1 MGSRWLL
8 FSEPRL
14 RRRESIL
21 QGLPSDAFF
30 SMERPLHRT
39 GERHTEL
46 ARLLLRVPHTKPLQE
61 QAMVKRVSK
70 IRKSAILEHLLDLE
84 RQIRAEL
91 AKSGPEQQTPASSER
106 RRPRDETMSR
116 DGDAMVATD
125 IAQRY
130 LH

>member
-1 MGSRWLL
+1 
-8 FSEPRL
+8 
-14 RRRESIL
+14 
-21 QGLPSDAFF
+21 
-30 SMERPLHRT
+30 
-39 GERHTEL
+39 
-46 ARLLLRVPHTKPLQE
+46 
-61 QAMVKRVSK
+61 MVKRVSK

-91 AKSGPEQQTPASSER
+91 AKSGPEQQTAPSSGR
-106 RRPRDETMSR
+106 RRSRSSARDETMSR